1 MTRAAG
7 LAASIARPVRPLVDR
22 VFPRGALLL
31 STLTLA
37 TYAMGLLR
45 NKVFA
50 SAYGLGTELDAYL
63 YAFFLPEIV
72 FDVIAASGLT
82 APFVPILTR
91 LRRDDAASSQRFAP
105 SASTLSLRCAKT
117 DISFQLSA
125 ACYQRHQLRLGAL
138 AESRQLKAES

>member
-82 APFVPILTR
+82 APFVQIDQKDRTYWKLADDEYRAR
-91 LRRDDAASSQRFAP
+91 LERYVPQKDDKGKEKE
-105 SASTLSLRCAKT
+105 TAKRPK
-117 DISFQLSA
+117 DFKGEKDF
-125 ACYQRHQLRLGAL
+125 YF
-138 AESRQLKAES
+138 ELKKAK